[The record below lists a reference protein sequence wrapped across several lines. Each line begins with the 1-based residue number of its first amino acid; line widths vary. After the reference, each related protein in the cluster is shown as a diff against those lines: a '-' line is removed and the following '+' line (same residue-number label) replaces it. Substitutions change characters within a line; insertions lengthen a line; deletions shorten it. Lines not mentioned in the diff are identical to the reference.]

1 MNDSNKI
8 VFDEEVNIYGKYIS
22 GTQKLWKNEQSNL
35 IEAYILDKK
44 EIGRKFLKNDSVSYY
59 EIYEDKRLN
68 ILGHSKKISLLF
80 NPNEDSN
87 HPIDIKNNFGFR
99 YYEKNNREK

>member
-1 MNDSNKI
+1 M
-8 VFDEEVNIYGKYIS
+8 
-22 GTQKLWKNEQSNL
+22 
-35 IEAYILDKK
+35 
-44 EIGRKFLKNDSVSYY
+44 SYY

-80 NPNEDSN
+80 YPNEDIN
-87 HPIDIKNNFGFR
+87 HPFDIKNNFGFR

>member
-1 MNDSNKI
+1 MNDYNEIK
-8 VFDEEVNIYGKYIS
+8 VDKELNIYGKFIS
-22 GTQKLWKNEQSNL
+22 GTQKLWKNEKSNL
-35 IEAYILDKK
+35 IETYISDKK